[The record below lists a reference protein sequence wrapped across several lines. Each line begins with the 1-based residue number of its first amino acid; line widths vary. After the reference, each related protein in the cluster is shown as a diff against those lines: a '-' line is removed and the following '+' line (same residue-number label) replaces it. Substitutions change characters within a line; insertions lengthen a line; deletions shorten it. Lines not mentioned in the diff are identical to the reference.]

1 MKHFQAKFPM
11 LFARISVRPLLV
23 IVTTLVTTLVNKGG
37 LLPASTTNYIYLHR
51 GLIAEAN
58 Q

>member
-1 MKHFQAKFPM
+1 M

-23 IVTTLVTTLVNKGG
+23 IVATLVTTLVTTLVNKGG
-37 LLPASTTNYIYLHR
+37 LLPASTTNYINRHR
-51 GLIAEAN
+51 GLIAEVN

>member
-1 MKHFQAKFPM
+1 M

-23 IVTTLVTTLVNKGG
+23 IVTTIVTTLVTTLVNKGG

-51 GLIAEAN
+51 GLIAEVS